1 MGVGIAVACSRVCQ
15 VPLRNRPGVGRL
27 APALFV
33 DPKQKLAV
41 VFGTAAPGPLRK
53 YDREQVQGPVYGPM
67 TR

>member
-1 MGVGIAVACSRVCQ
+1 MGRM
-15 VPLRNRPGVGRL
+15 

-33 DPKQKLAV
+33 DPKQRLTV

-53 YDREQVQGPVYGPM
+53 YDREQVQGLVYGAM

>member
-53 YDREQVQGPVYGPM
+53 YDREQVQGPVYGAM